1 MTDKTESNTLV
12 IETFGKPSD
21 YQIRSLTRAEPYVHN
36 GEVNVDRYRVT
47 IEKIEEPAEVIKGR
61 LEALLQQKHH
71 IDTPKAIRA
80 KAQSLG
86 ITLDGMLPAPAPA
99 KPATRRKLKP
109 RELFDYA
116 INFAKASVEA
126 GRGTRYP
133 TFRQAADH
141 FGVSIAQIERA
152 CENWDQLA
160 GYMRPAVGVRVG
172 AAIAAHAS
180 KSDWQIEAYE
190 D

>member
-1 MTDKTESNTLV
+1 MSAKNESNTLV
-12 IETFGKPSD
+12 VETFGKPSD
-21 YQIRSLTRAEPYVHN
+21 FQIRAITHAEPYVHN
-36 GEVNVDRYRVT
+36 GEVHVERYRVT
-47 IEKIEEPAEVIKGR
+47 IERIDEPEEVIKER

-80 KAQSLG
+80 KARSLG
-86 ITLDGMLPAPAPA
+86 LTLDGMLSDPAPA
-99 KPATRRKLKP
+99 KSAIRRKLKP

-116 INFAKASVEA
+116 INYAKASVEA
-126 GRGTRYP
+126 GRGTTYP

-141 FGVSIAQIERA
+141 FGVSFAQIERA

-180 KSDWQIEAYE
+180 KADWQIEAYE